1 MENVPAK
8 SPISLTGSSSSL
20 KPNIDTFL
28 SLMNDRFSETMRFNE
43 LSGRAE
49 IWDDDK
55 EAWMPWTDTHDAGLR
70 WHFQSVDGLNHK
82 ENLVDAFRL
91 FCSQH
96 QVNPLLNLLDS
107 LEWDGKPRI
116 TQFLHKVLKTDD
128 TPYTREVSRLIFAGG
143 IHRAYN
149 PGCKFDDMPVLIGE
163 KQGEGKTTLV
173 RWLAM
178 EDEYF
183 REVTDMAGREGIET
197 LSGAWICEVG
207 ELLAMTRVKEAEAVK
222 SYITRQEDTYRAPY
236 DRHPQTKPRRCI
248 FIGTTNNAQFLSDK
262 TGNRRFYPVRCHCTG
277 YDLFNNKAE
286 IKEYIRQCWAEA
298 RTLYERDEL
307 PPYADRDLLPEI
319 RDEQERAMEDDYR
332 IGMIRSYMDRKAIDS
347 RVCVIE
353 LWYEALHQDSKSKP
367 TRKDSIEIM
376 QIASRIPGWE
386 RAERPY
392 RTDSYGLQKVLV
404 KKFTALEKPPD
415 CPF

>member
-1 MENVPAK
+1 MDTVHGQPDTKLTNPPPA
-8 SPISLTGSSSSL
+8 L
-20 KPNIDTFL
+20 KPSIDTFL
-28 SLMNDRFSETMRFNE
+28 TLLHQRFADTIRFNE

-49 IWDDDK
+49 SFKASTGRWI
-55 EAWMPWTDTHDAGLR
+55 PWTDADDSTLR
-70 WHFQSVDGLNHK
+70 WYFQSMDGLSNK
-82 ENLVDAFRL
+82 ENLADAFRIY
-91 FCSQH
+91 CAQRT
-96 QVNPLLNLLDS
+96 VNPLTDLLNS

-116 TQFLHKVLKTDD
+116 CSFLHHVLKADD
-128 TPYTREVSRLIFAGG
+128 TPYTREVSRLMFAGG

-178 EDEYF
+178 QDEFF
-183 REVTDMAGREGIET
+183 REVTDMSGREGIEA

-236 DRHPQTKPRRCI
+236 DRHPQSKKRRCI
-248 FIGTTNNAQFLSDK
+248 FIGTTNNAQFLSDR
-262 TGNRRFYPVRCHCTG
+262 TGNRRFYPIRCHCTG
-277 YDLFNNKAE
+277 YDLFNNKDE
-286 IKEYIRQCWAEA
+286 IKAYIRQCWAEA

-307 PPYADRDLLPEI
+307 SPYANRGLLDDI
-319 RDEQERAMEDDYR
+319 CAEQENAMEDDYR
-332 IGMIRSYMDRKAIDS
+332 VGMIRSYMDRRSVGSK
-347 RVCVIE
+347 VCVIE
-353 LWYEALHQDSKSKP
+353 LWYKALLQDDRTKP

-376 QIASRIPGWE
+376 QIAARVPGWE
-386 RAERPY
+386 RSKMPY
-392 RTDSYGLQKVLV
+392 RTKNYGLQK
-404 KKFTALEKPPD
+404 ALEKIFDAKERPAG

>member
-1 MENVPAK
+1 MENVPVK
-8 SPISLTGSSSSL
+8 SAFSLTADM
-20 KPNIDTFL
+20 KPPKPTIDTFL
-28 SLMNDRFSETMRFNE
+28 TMLEETFGDAIRFNA

-49 IWDDDK
+49 IFDDEK
-55 EAWMPWTDTHDAGLR
+55 SVWIPWTDTHDATLR
-70 WHFQSVDGLNHK
+70 WHFQCRGLAHK
-82 ENLVDAFRL
+82 ENLLDAFL
-91 FCSQH
+91 IFLSQH
-96 QVNPLLNLLDS
+96 QVNPLTELMDS

-116 TQFLHKVLKTDD
+116 ANFLHKVLKADD
-128 TPYTREVSRLIFAGG
+128 SPYIREVSRLIFAGG

-183 REVTDMAGREGIET
+183 REITDMSGREGIET

-207 ELLAMTRVKEAEAVK
+207 ELLAMTRVKESEAVK

-277 YDLFNNKAE
+277 YDLFNGKAE
-286 IKEYIRQCWAEA
+286 IKAYIRQCWAEA
-298 RTLYERDEL
+298 RSLYEKNAL
-307 PPYADRDLLPEI
+307 PPYADRDLLDDI

-332 IGMIRSYMDRKAIDS
+332 IGMIRSYMDRKGTGSAVS
-347 RVCVIE
+347 VIE
-353 LWYEALHQDSKSKP
+353 LWFQALNQDAKSRP

-376 QIASRIPGWE
+376 QIASRVPGWE
-386 RAERPY
+386 RAEKPK
-392 RTDSYGLQKVLV
+392 RTEYGLQKVLIKQFDAV
-404 KKFTALEKPPD
+404 EKPDD